1 MVIAVP
7 SDVIFTVFGL
17 RPRTWLIILA
27 IVIVV
32 LITRAILKRMK
43 ETSVFKEDVIK
54 KPGPAGTKEE
64 EKDD

>member
-54 KPGPAGTKEE
+54 KPGSAGTKEE